1 MVTKAWAVSRSAES
15 PWAFHQLAKQALNPT
30 SCRAVASSQVQAAWH
45 KGTKRSAGEACSEQL
60 FGRHGSDYEGLDSES
75 QNCPP
80 SPEPQTHPKSF
91 RV

>member
-60 FGRHGSDYEGLDSES
+60 FGRHHQCHRKGYAK
-75 QNCPP
+75 QPR
-80 SPEPQTHPKSF
+80 F
-91 RV
+91 RL